1 MPLRIQAIALR
12 TNVLG
17 AYATHKTNLIMP
29 LFLLLFDLF
38 FKASK
43 AEVARSNTEY
53 LRSQTCWAGQ
63 NCKVCVRYKTQTMSR
78 VAYKCF
84 KFKIERQSPQFQ
96 SLDQSEVGRSE

>member
-43 AEVARSNTEY
+43 AEVARSN
-53 LRSQTCWAGQ
+53 RAGQ
-63 NCKVCVRYKTQTMSR
+63 ANEVISHVYKSR
-78 VAYKCF
+78 LGSHIIVMTAFPRTFNIVKTCP
-84 KFKIERQSPQFQ
+84 KRHKT
-96 SLDQSEVGRSE
+96 